1 MFRAR
6 WRRWVRERTP
16 GFLYDRGLAI
26 GKVRDCGDHDWYTET
41 VEREACYHCQ
51 VTRESPSFVMEAM
64 RAFRKGNR
72 LDGVTIRELI
82 DEGRRY

>member
-16 GFLYDRGLAI
+16 NVLYDRGFVVP
-26 GKVRDCGDHDWYTET
+26 KVRDCGDHEWYRSTPE
-41 VEREACYHCQ
+41 VDACYHCQ
-51 VTRESPSFVMEAM
+51 VSRDMVEATIAAM
-64 RAFRKGNR
+64 RAFRKGNS

-82 DEGRRY
+82 DDGRH